1 MTTTNPAL
9 DKAMKENFAELL
21 AESFNDDMN
30 IEGSVVIGTIVAI
43 EKDAAII
50 DVGLKSEGRVAL
62 KEFTPPGQEP
72 SINIGDQ
79 VEVYVER
86 LEDRNGQALL
96 SRDKA
101 RREESWAALETAH
114 QKQERVT
121 GIIFGK
127 VKGGFTVDLDGATAF
142 LPGSQVDIR
151 PVRDLGPLMDTP
163 QPFQILKID
172 RKRGNIV
179 VSRRAVLEESRA
191 EARSELVSNL
201 AEGRVL
207 TGIIKN
213 LTEYG
218 AFVDL
223 GGVDGLLHVTDI
235 AWRRINHP
243 SEVLSVGE
251 SVEVQVIR
259 FNSETQRISLGMKQL
274 QDDPWE
280 TAKSQFTVGTT
291 AKGRVTNITD
301 YGAFIELAD
310 GIEGLVHVSEMS
322 WTKKNVH
329 PGKIVSTSQEVDVKV
344 LDVDLEKRRISLG
357 IKQCAA
363 NPWQE
368 FADKFKAGS
377 EIEGEVRN
385 ITEFGLFVGL
395 NEEID
400 GLVHL
405 SDISWDVQGDEAI
418 QDYKKG
424 DKVKTKLLEVDVEKE
439 RISLGI
445 KQLTED
451 SVGETLAN
459 IKKGDIV
466 TCTISKVT
474 DGGLEVN
481 VADNLNGFIR
491 RSDLSRDRD
500 EQRPERFAIGEKVDA
515 QVTTVDGKA
524 RKLSLSIKAR
534 EMTEEKE
541 AMASYGSSDSGASLG
556 DILGAALAKR
566 ETPAKAKA
574 EKPKKA
580 KAEKADA
587 EVEAEAEAEAG
598 AEPPKKPAKKAAT
611 KKAAPKKATA
621 KKADK
626 AEDAD
631 DTSTEEAPADAKD
644 AEAK

>member
-1 MTTTNPAL
+1 
-9 DKAMKENFAELL
+9 MKENFAELL

-101 RREESWAALETAH
+101 RREESWAALEAAH
-114 QKQERVT
+114 KKQERVT

-329 PGKIVSTSQEVDVKV
+329 PGKIVSTSQEVDVMV

-395 NEEID
+395 NAEID

-566 ETPAKAKA
+566 ETPAKEKA

-587 EVEAEAEAEAG
+587 EVETEAEAEAES
-598 AEPPKKPAKKAAT
+598 PKKPAKKAAT

-631 DTSTEEAPADAKD
+631 DTSTEEAPADAKEADGDTGAKD